1 MKKLIASSFDEFMA
15 GNGIWIVI
23 GVLAGALIITTI
35 FLILNILKEKKKKEA
50 EKVENPSE
58 QNITQEQVQTKNE
71 EKIEEI
77 EKVQKEA
84 KASERDEK
92 VEKTTAKS
100 SSKKSTPAKK
110 NKVEKASD
118 EETKKP
124 EKEQKVT
131 YAVTYD
137 KENREWV
144 VKKSGSSRASKRCPT
159 KEEALDVAEKLS
171 KQNNALLRVHKKNGK
186 FQKQ

>member
-50 EKVENPSE
+50 EKVENSSE

-77 EKVQKEA
+77 EKVQKNRIFIL
-84 KASERDEK
+84 SL
-92 VEKTTAKS
+92 
-100 SSKKSTPAKK
+100 K
-110 NKVEKASD
+110 N
-118 EETKKP
+118 
-124 EKEQKVT
+124 
-131 YAVTYD
+131 
-137 KENREWV
+137 
-144 VKKSGSSRASKRCPT
+144 
-159 KEEALDVAEKLS
+159 
-171 KQNNALLRVHKKNGK
+171 
-186 FQKQ
+186 